1 MCDLVGSYR
10 SLEVCQRLCASNGV
24 RQQPREGCVG
34 PHGLEQV
41 DEKLAKE
48 LLRTWREGG
57 F

>member
-24 RQQPREGCVG
+24 REQPREGCVG